1 MLLQRDNFLFVQRKS
16 FQLLKNMLMFFF
28 TMISKENL
36 DEKEKKR
43 RAHYAVYPNVF
54 LLVFMSIVICT
65 IFFCKD
71 ESRPHINIKKLAI
84 LPLDRVGNDPE
95 SEFLGFA
102 ITDQIIK
109 KLLYIKGVV
118 VRPSDAVRKYDN
130 SKSALQK
137 VARELDVEYI
147 MTGNYQKDGDRLKID
162 IRLEYISGEEVIWD
176 HFLEVRNADIY
187 TGLNSI
193 CKKIIKGLKLPLSLE
208 ENRRLMK
215 DIPGD
220 PLAYDHYLR
229 GIAIKP
235 SKAADWAGRI
245 QLLKKSI
252 ELDPTFAPVFADL
265 GYAYLQYAGKIGG
278 RGGYYESAER
288 TLHSALRL
296 NGELPLGLKFL
307 SSLYTKTGKSEE
319 SVELLQNA
327 LNVNPNIPAFYSGLG
342 YNFRYAGLMDESI
355 KLYELSQ
362 RLDSSFQNLVSAQS
376 QITKSFIYQKKYKTA
391 LASHEKM
398 MHYLRQNQ
406 KPADEKKLFYGGVI
420 YLYSEKIERAVAL
433 FDSAFN
439 VDKSS
444 IWSTFGQAYKEA
456 SLGNNE
462 RVLEIVK
469 RLEERNIVDGERR
482 YRLVH
487 LYALIGKKEDALRNL
502 KKSIESGFF
511 NFPYIS
517 DDPFLDNIRGTKEF
531 KNLLAQAKRRH
542 QAFKLRFGGK
552 L

>member
-1 MLLQRDNFLFVQRKS
+1 
-16 FQLLKNMLMFFF
+16 MFFF
-28 TMISKENL
+28 AMISKENL

-43 RAHYAVYPNVF
+43 RAHYAVFPNVF

-147 MTGNYQKDGDRLKID
+147 MTGSYQKDSDRLKID

-193 CKKIIKGLKLPLSLE
+193 CKKIIKGLKLPLSPE

-215 DIPGD
+215 DIPRD

-229 GIAIKP
+229 GIALKP
-235 SKAADWAGRI
+235 SKAADWAYRI
-245 QLLKKSI
+245 KLLKKSI

-278 RGGYYESAER
+278 RGGYYEAAER

-296 NGELPLGLKFL
+296 NGELPHGLKFL

-327 LNVNPNIPAFYSGLG
+327 LNINPNIPGFYSGLG

-355 KLYELSQ
+355 KLYELSK

-391 LASHEKM
+391 LTSHEKM
-398 MHYLRQNQ
+398 MHYLKQNQ

-420 YLYSEKIERAVAL
+420 YLYSKKIERAVAL

-444 IWSTFGQAYKEA
+444 IWSTFGQAYKEVL
-456 SLGNNE
+456 LGNNE
-462 RVLEIVK
+462 RVLNIAE

-487 LYALIGKKEDALRNL
+487 FYALIGKKEDALRNL

-511 NFPYIS
+511 NFPYIC

-531 KNLLAQAKRRH
+531 KNLLAQAKKRY
-542 QAFKLRFGGK
+542 QAFKLKFGGK

>member
-1 MLLQRDNFLFVQRKS
+1 MSFLGKDISRTNSNF
-16 FQLLKNMLMFFF
+16 
-28 TMISKENL
+28 
-36 DEKEKKR
+36 
-43 RAHYAVYPNVF
+43 
-54 LLVFMSIVICT
+54 
-65 IFFCKD
+65 
-71 ESRPHINIKKLAI
+71 KKLAI
-84 LPLDRVGNDPE
+84 LPLHCVRMDSE

-102 ITDQIIK
+102 ITDQIIE
-109 KLLYIKGVV
+109 KLFYIKGVV
-118 VRPSDAVRKYDN
+118 VRPSDAVRKYGS
-130 SKSALQK
+130 SKFDLQE

-147 MTGNYQKDGDRLKID
+147 ITGNHQKKGDRFQID
-162 IRLEYISGEEVIWD
+162 VQLHYIPDKEVIWE
-176 HFLEVRNADIY
+176 HSLEVRNTDIY
-187 TGLNSI
+187 TVPNSI

-235 SKAADWAGRI
+235 SKAADWAYRI
-245 QLLKKSI
+245 QFLKKSI

-433 FDSAFN
+433 FDSAFD

-487 LYALIGKKEDALRNL
+487 FYALIGKKEDALRNL

-552 L
+552 I

>member
-1 MLLQRDNFLFVQRKS
+1 MWKKIPSFIFKAIILLAFISIALCMS
-16 FQLLKNMLMFFF
+16 FFG
-28 TMISKENL
+28 
-36 DEKEKKR
+36 
-43 RAHYAVYPNVF
+43 
-54 LLVFMSIVICT
+54 
-65 IFFCKD
+65 KD
-71 ESRPHINIKKLAI
+71 ESRTNSNFKKLAI
-84 LPLDRVGNDPE
+84 LPLHCVRMDSE

-102 ITDQIIK
+102 ITDQIIE
-109 KLLYIKGVV
+109 KLFYIKGVV
-118 VRPSDAVRKYDN
+118 VRPSDAVRKYGS
-130 SKSALQK
+130 SKFDLQE

-147 MTGNYQKDGDRLKID
+147 ITGNYQKDGDRLQID
-162 IRLEYISGEEVIWD
+162 IRLIKYISGEEVIWE
-176 HFLEVRNADIY
+176 HSLEVRNADIY
-187 TGLNSI
+187 TVPNSI
-193 CKKIIKGLKLPLSLE
+193 CKKIIKGLKLHLSLE

-215 DIPGD
+215 DIPRD
-220 PLAYDHYLR
+220 PLAYEHYLR
-229 GIAIKP
+229 AIAIKP
-235 SKAADWAGRI
+235 SKAADWTCRI

-252 ELDPTFAPVFADL
+252 KLDPTFAPAFADL
-265 GYAYLQYAGKIGG
+265 GYTYLQYAGKVGG
-278 RGGYYESAER
+278 RGGYYGLAER
-288 TLHSALRL
+288 TLRRAFRM
-296 NGELPLGLKFL
+296 NGELPQAFSYL
-307 SSLYTKTGKSEE
+307 SSLYAKTGKSEE

-327 LNVNPNIPAFYSGLG
+327 LNIYPNIPSFYSGLG
-342 YNFRYAGLMDESI
+342 YIFRYAGLMDESI
-355 KLYELSQ
+355 KLYKLSQ

-420 YLYSEKIERAVAL
+420 YFYSKKRERAIAL

-456 SLGNNE
+456 SLGNDE
-462 RVLEIVK
+462 RVLNIAE

-487 LYALIGKKEDALRNL
+487 FYALIGKKEDALRNL

-517 DDPFLDNIRGTKEF
+517 NDPFLDNIRGTKEF

-542 QAFKLRFGGK
+542 QAFKLRFEGK

>member
-1 MLLQRDNFLFVQRKS
+1 MWKKIPSFIFKAIILLAFISIALCMS
-16 FQLLKNMLMFFF
+16 FFG
-28 TMISKENL
+28 
-36 DEKEKKR
+36 
-43 RAHYAVYPNVF
+43 
-54 LLVFMSIVICT
+54 
-65 IFFCKD
+65 KD
-71 ESRPHINIKKLAI
+71 ESRTNSNFKKLAI
-84 LPLDRVGNDPE
+84 LPLHCVRMDSE

-102 ITDQIIK
+102 ITDQIIE
-109 KLLYIKGVV
+109 KLFYIKGVV
-118 VRPSDAVRKYDN
+118 VRPSDAVRKYYN
-130 SKSALQK
+130 SKAALQK

-147 MTGNYQKDGDRLKID
+147 ITGNHQKKGDRFQID
-162 IRLEYISGEEVIWD
+162 VQLHYIPDKEVIWE
-176 HFLEVRNADIY
+176 HSLEVRNADIY
-187 TGLNSI
+187 TVPNSI
-193 CKKIIKGLKLPLSLE
+193 CKKIIKGLKLHLSLE

-215 DIPGD
+215 DIPRD
-220 PLAYDHYLR
+220 PLAYEHYLR
-229 GIAIKP
+229 AIAIKP

-265 GYAYLQYAGKIGG
+265 GYAYLQYAGKIGA

-420 YLYSEKIERAVAL
+420 YLYSKKIGRAVAL
-433 FDSAFN
+433 FDSAFD

-456 SLGNNE
+456 SLGNDE
-462 RVLEIVK
+462 RVLNIAE

-487 LYALIGKKEDALRNL
+487 FYALIGKKEDALRNL

-517 DDPFLDNIRGTKEF
+517 NDPFLDNIRGTKEF
-531 KNLLAQAKRRH
+531 ENLLAQAKRRH
-542 QAFKLRFGGK
+542 QAFKLRFEGK